1 MFGFKRSAARKN
13 PRGAPT
19 SPKLRWDLH
28 AHLLPGVDDG
38 VRTMEDALHAVRAL
52 QTLGYR
58 ASVLTPHIYR
68 DLYPNTR
75 ATLEP
80 VFAQLRVALQDAGIE
95 HELHLAA
102 EYFADEHLIELVER
116 EPLLSFGPASAPYVL
131 IEYPYTSEPFLW
143 ADALSALLRK
153 GYTPVLAHI
162 ERYRFVTQAPDLW
175 LERFSQFGV
184 KIQCNIGSLVGQ
196 YGPEPVEF
204 ARRMRNSR
212 LPTFWGT
219 DIHRPSQVEKFITPG
234 LTHLTELGE
243 LNPTLRPA

>member
-1 MFGFKRSAARKN
+1 MLGFLRKVARKN
-13 PRGAPT
+13 PSGANA
-19 SPKLRWDLH
+19 PKLGWDLH

-38 VRTMEDALHAVRAL
+38 VRTMDDALDAIRAL

-80 VFAQLRVALQDAGIE
+80 VLAQLRAALKDANID
-95 HELHLAA
+95 HELHMAA
-102 EYFADEHLIELVER
+102 EYFADEHFIALTER
-116 EPLLSFGPASAPYVL
+116 EALLSFGPESAPMVL
-131 IEYPYTSEPFLW
+131 IEFPYTSEPLLW
-143 ADALSALLRK
+143 ADALSALVRK

-162 ERYRFVTQAPDLW
+162 ERYRFVVQSPDLW
-175 LERFSQFGV
+175 LGRFAQFGV

-196 YGPEPVEF
+196 YGPHSFEF
-204 ARRMRNSR
+204 ARRMRDSG

-219 DIHRPSQVEKFITPG
+219 DLHRASQVAKFIIPG
-234 LTHLTELGE
+234 LTHLTEHRE
-243 LNPTLRPA
+243 LNPTLG